1 MYAFAETQTYADDY
15 GGPAWSRKRKWHFN
29 QQWIRS
35 CYGKAYLQELWNV
48 HSTCAG
54 CLMGGMP
61 ALLQY
66 LQIWGDEFVRV
77 GKCAGAGSDTAVSQ
91 RTLRKLMPEAG
102 GKVDIVPFTKGLVVN
117 MGPIPIAWD
126 WDAQGRM
133 LNKDGE
139 VYAVVHQA
147 DRNGSLWDRYRKE
160 WQQL

>member
-1 MYAFAETQTYADDY
+1 MTHVLCTRVRLRVNVYQVTDLNTMYAFAETQTYADDY

-66 LQIWGDEFVRV
+66 LQI
-77 GKCAGAGSDTAVSQ
+77 
-91 RTLRKLMPEAG
+91 
-102 GKVDIVPFTKGLVVN
+102 
-117 MGPIPIAWD
+117 
-126 WDAQGRM
+126 
-133 LNKDGE
+133 
-139 VYAVVHQA
+139 
-147 DRNGSLWDRYRKE
+147 
-160 WQQL
+160 